1 MNISYMIIHRYN
13 HQLWT
18 VAPHLLHKQK
28 PTLIQA
34 TKLSPEASCNKSL
47 GIHCAAGKNR
57 KKSPVTNVGY
67 PWIPCFSLLHSYHSA
82 KTAG

>member
-1 MNISYMIIHRYN
+1 MNISYMIIHHYN

-47 GIHCAAGKNR
+47 GIHCAAGKLPPDAKKCWKLGTEQE
-57 KKSPVTNVGY
+57 KKS
-67 PWIPCFSLLHSYHSA
+67 CD
-82 KTAG
+82 